1 MSKCVVFDLDGTLI
15 DTIKDLAVATNVAL
29 TKNGCK
35 EHEVDAYYAFVGN
48 GIKVLCERAL
58 NAQGIYD
65 DELLEKVF
73 KDFKEYYD
81 VNYNVFTRPYNGI
94 VDLIKYLK
102 ENNFIV
108 GVYSNKIEHLAKKVV
123 EINFGI
129 GLFDFVLG
137 ESPRYNKKP
146 DATQLL
152 DLLKERNIDVKDCL
166 YVGDSDVDMMT
177 AKNAN
182 MTSIAVT
189 WGFRSKE
196 VLESFN
202 PKYIVDNPLQIKDI
216 IDNWR

>member
-1 MSKCVVFDLDGTLI
+1 M
-15 DTIKDLAVATNVAL
+15 
-29 TKNGCK
+29 
-35 EHEVDAYYAFVGN
+35 
-48 GIKVLCERAL
+48 
-58 NAQGIYD
+58 
-65 DELLEKVF
+65 
-73 KDFKEYYD
+73 
-81 VNYNVFTRPYNGI
+81 
-94 VDLIKYLK
+94 
-102 ENNFIV
+102 
-108 GVYSNKIEHLAKKVV
+108 
-123 EINFGI
+123 
-129 GLFDFVLG
+129 LG